1 MRPAALILLLLLA
14 CTTDEETANSA
25 GATSLGSTV
34 ETSTVETPSSARPPA
49 TTSGAAP
56 ATTGAGSTAPGSNA
70 GSASLS
76 GLAYEEVAAGLAE
89 PVLVTSAPG
98 DDRSFVVTKDGRI
111 WIMDADGIAEVPYL
125 DISSLIRNSR
135 EQGLLGVAFHPGYA
149 DNGRFF
155 VHYSDTAGDTVLAEY
170 RVSDDPDVAAPDAVV
185 LLLTASQPAPNH
197 NGGMVLFGPDG
208 MLYLALGDGGG
219 GGDAFG
225 NGQNPDSLLAKI
237 LRLDVSGGDGY
248 TIPPDNPFADG
259 GGAPETWAMGLRNP
273 WRFWFDDGLIYIGDV
288 GQNAF
293 EEIDVASASAPGLN
307 YGWPITEGL
316 HCYEPPT
323 DCDAAGLTMPIVE
336 VAHGD
341 AGTCSITGGVV
352 YRGSAIPELTGHY
365 LYSDYCGGWLRSF
378 RVEGGEATEHRD
390 WTESAGAVGPV
401 LGMGMGGDGEVY
413 VTTDSAVLRIVPV
426 R

>member
-1 MRPAALILLLLLA
+1 MRRALAALSVLLA
-14 CTTDEETANSA
+14 ACVSSVDQTTITSADPTAPPVAASAPDNSTA
-25 GATSLGSTV
+25 
-34 ETSTVETPSSARPPA
+34 PS

-56 ATTGAGSTAPGSNA
+56 AATGVGSTAPGSAA
-70 GSASLS
+70 GAGSLS
-76 GLAYEEVAAGLAE
+76 GLAYQEAASGLAQ
-89 PVLVTSAPG
+89 PVLVTSPSG
-98 DDRSFVVTKDGRI
+98 DDRTFVVTKDGRI
-111 WIMDADGIAEVPYL
+111 WMMGADGVSETPFL
-125 DISSLIRNSR
+125 DISSLIRNSG
-135 EQGLLGVAFHPGYA
+135 EQGLLGMAFHPGYA
-149 DNGRFF
+149 ENGRFF
-155 VHYSDTAGDTVLAEY
+155 VHYSDSAGDTVLAEY
-170 RVSDDPDVAAPDAVV
+170 RVSDDPDVADPDALAI
-185 LLLTASQPAPNH
+185 LLNASQPAPNH

-219 GGDAFG
+219 GGDSFG

-248 TIPPDNPFADG
+248 SIPPDNPFADG
-259 GGAPETWAMGLRNP
+259 GGSPEAWAMGLRNP

-288 GQNAF
+288 GQSAF

-316 HCYEPPT
+316 HCFEPPT
-323 DCDAAGLTMPIVE
+323 DCDADGLTMPVVE

-378 RVEGGEATEHRD
+378 RFDGREATAHQD
-390 WTESAGAVGPV
+390 WTESAGVIGPV
-401 LGMGMGGDGEVY
+401 LGMGVGGDGEAY
-413 VTTDSAVLRIVPV
+413 VTTESAVMRIIPV